1 MSLWDVLTVAQAISA
16 LAAAI
21 GAERAMGGGL
31 IRAILGI
38 LSGVLVGTSS
48 VAAMFNLPRRG
59 ARLNVKVPSERVLRM
74 MYAGAIL
81 WFFLA
86 PAVSVAITRGLVRIV
101 LGSQAQVKKVGS
113 VN

>member
-1 MSLWDVLTVAQAISA
+1 MSLWDVLTLAPAISA

-21 GAERAMGGGL
+21 GAERALGGGL

-48 VAAMFNLPRRG
+48 VAAMFTFPRRR
-59 ARLNVKVPSERVLRM
+59 APLNVKVPSERTLRM

-86 PAVSVAITRGLVRIV
+86 PAVSVAITRGLIRTV
-101 LGSQAQVKKVGS
+101 LGSQEQVKKEGS
-113 VN
+113 FN